1 MYAATDTR
9 GGVANAHFINFTVDK
24 IETEETV
31 IVSNM
36 SRLRNEKANSNI
48 LRKTEF
54 ISKDRILNALD
65 TLRDP
70 NSTVNINTLLPEL
83 SHYAR
88 EWKTNGRQVTPMDVF
103 QTQLEFHRDEDPSIE
118 NISYEEYKEA
128 TKITE
133 SIDPRYKALISGPYA
148 NPLTAV
154 TAIKYTLDPQGHIR
168 RENIRPGVLEAAG
181 VFPGSDVQYETLN
194 KGDE

>member
-1 MYAATDTR
+1 
-9 GGVANAHFINFTVDK
+9 
-24 IETEETV
+24 
-31 IVSNM
+31 
-36 SRLRNEKANSNI
+36 
-48 LRKTEF
+48 
-54 ISKDRILNALD
+54 
-65 TLRDP
+65 
-70 NSTVNINTLLPEL
+70 
-83 SHYAR
+83 
-88 EWKTNGRQVTPMDVF
+88 EWKTNGRQATPMDVF
-103 QTQLEFHRDEDPSIE
+103 QTQLEFHRDSDPSIE
-118 NISYEEYKEA
+118 NISDEEYKEA

-181 VFPGSDVQYETLN
+181 VFPEPDIQYETLN